1 MATILIVDDDRN
13 FLLSL
18 ADGLR
23 SLEEDLDILTAP
35 NGEEAVQL
43 LDTSGIDLIVSDIK
57 MPKMDGFEL
66 LAHVSRNFPGL
77 PVIIITAFGTPEIEN
92 NMRTMGTFQY
102 LEKPLDFNAL
112 IESIYTG
119 LEAKSSGYLKGI
131 SLPSFLQL
139 VEMENKTCTL
149 KIRESNKT
157 GFLYFTK
164 GQLMDAETQNLEAED
179 AALEIIS
186 WEAAAIEI
194 DWKTKRKTKK
204 IMNPL
209 SAIIVEAFSR
219 KDETQKQEPL
229 DLDISY
235 EEEAL
240 GPVELT
246 GEESITQTKKE
257 PKEVIMNIQKL
268 NEAIETLKKD
278 LGDGLLASDIWMS
291 QDGQSIAAYNSK
303 PEATALFNE
312 LTGFMNKTLKI
323 AGFPI
328 LGRFYLL
335 DLADRKM
342 AIVIPMGDF
351 GWGML
356 VDGTKAQLGL
366 LLNIALP
373 HAIDVFEEAIAG

>member
-23 SLEEDLDILTAP
+23 SLEEDLEILTAP
-35 NGEEAVQL
+35 NGEEAVKL
-43 LDTSGIDLIVSDIK
+43 LESSGIDLIVSDIK

-66 LAHVSRNFPGL
+66 LSYVSRNYPSL
-77 PVIIITAFGTPEIEN
+77 PVIIITAFGTPEIET
-92 NMRTMGTFQY
+92 NMSNMGSFQY
-102 LEKPLDFNAL
+102 LEKPLDFNVL

-131 SLPSFLQL
+131 SLASFLQL
-139 VEMENKTCTL
+139 VEMEKKTCTL
-149 KIRESNKT
+149 KIKEGDKT
-157 GFLYFTK
+157 GVLYFKK
-164 GQLMDAETQNLEAED
+164 GELLDAETGELDGEE
-179 AALEIIS
+179 AALSIIS
-186 WEAAAIEI
+186 WESATIEI
-194 DWKTKRKTKK
+194 DWKTPKKSKKTV
-204 IMNPL
+204 NPL
-209 SAIIVEAFSR
+209 SAIIVEAFSK
-219 KDETQKQEPL
+219 KDENKRDEPL
-229 DLDISY
+229 ELDISY
-235 EEEAL
+235 AEETVSSVDL
-240 GPVELT
+240 DRLDH
-246 GEESITQTKKE
+246 TQTSKQK
-257 PKEVIMNIQKL
+257 PKEGIMNIQKL

-291 QDGQSIAAYNSK
+291 QDGQSIAAYNSR

-312 LTGFMNKTLKI
+312 LTTHMNKTLKG

-335 DLADRKM
+335 DLADKQM
-342 AIVIPMGDF
+342 VIVIPMGDY

-356 VDGTKAQLGL
+356 VDGHKSQLGL
-366 LLNIALP
+366 LLNVALP

>member
-1 MATILIVDDDRN
+1 MAKILIVDDDRN

-23 SLEEDLDILTAP
+23 SLEEDLEILTAS
-35 NGEEAVQL
+35 NGEEAVGIL
-43 LDTSGIDLIVSDIK
+43 KTSGIDLIVSDIK

-66 LAHVSRNFPGL
+66 LAHVSQNYPGL
-77 PVIIITAFGTPEIEN
+77 PVIIITAFGTPEIEKN
-92 NMRTMGTFQY
+92 ISSMGSFQY
-102 LEKPLDFNAL
+102 LEKPLDFNVL

-119 LEAKSSGYLKGI
+119 LKAKSSGYLKGI

-139 VEMENKTCTL
+139 VEMESKTCTL
-149 KIRESNKT
+149 KIKEGEKV
-157 GFLYFTK
+157 GFLYFKK
-164 GQLMDAETQNLEAED
+164 GELLDAATGDLEGED
-179 AALEIIS
+179 AALDIIS
-186 WEAAAIEI
+186 WEAATIEI
-194 DWKTKRKTKK
+194 DWKSEKKTKK
-204 IMNPL
+204 INNPL

-219 KDETQKQEPL
+219 KDEHKRDAPLELGAFDQDQTSKQK
-229 DLDISY
+229 
-235 EEEAL
+235 
-240 GPVELT
+240 
-246 GEESITQTKKE
+246 
-257 PKEVIMNIQKL
+257 PKEGIMNIQKL

-291 QDGQSIAAYNSK
+291 QDGQSIAAYNSR

-312 LTGFMNKTLKI
+312 LTTNMNKTLKG

-335 DLADRKM
+335 DLADKKM
-342 AIVIPMGDF
+342 AIVIPMGDY

-356 VDGTKAQLGL
+356 VDGAKSQLGL
-366 LLNIALP
+366 LLNVALP